1 MRPSAPLLVLLGAL
15 VGYVCIAAMLAAN
28 AHLRLHSFD
37 AGEWLH
43 GGACAPRQRLVAGC
57 GWRWLG

>member
-28 AHLRLHSFD
+28 AHLRLHGFD